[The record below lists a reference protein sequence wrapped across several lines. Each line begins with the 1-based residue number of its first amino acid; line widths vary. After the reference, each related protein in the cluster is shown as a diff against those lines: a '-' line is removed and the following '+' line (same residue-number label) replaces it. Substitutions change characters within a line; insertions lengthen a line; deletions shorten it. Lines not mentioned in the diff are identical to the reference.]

1 MGNLGRAVQEL
12 LVGFEGIHMDL
23 DFESGAMVVAAYIF
37 MSLGLFAIAKN
48 RRIQNPWLAWIPVG
62 NLWLLGCISDQYR
75 YVALGQ
81 KQNRRKRLLL
91 LSILEAAAIP
101 LAVLLFVLYFLA
113 VSFGAIAGDTMPV
126 VLIMLCVVLFLILL
140 ALVIGVIVVFVLLQI
155 QRFKAYCDLFSSC
168 MPKKAKL
175 FSTVSIIACCFGID
189 LAAAILVF
197 ICRNKEEGM
206 PPRVSE

>member
-101 LAVLLFVLYFLA
+101 LAVLLFLQALPSSTLPSSVLLSLA
-113 VSFGAIAGDTMPV
+113 LLQPSPE
-126 VLIMLCVVLFLILL
+126 LILFLFQRSLL
-140 ALVIGVIVVFVLLQI
+140 VQGLNQSL
-155 QRFKAYCDLFSSC
+155 R
-168 MPKKAKL
+168 
-175 FSTVSIIACCFGID
+175 
-189 LAAAILVF
+189 
-197 ICRNKEEGM
+197 
-206 PPRVSE
+206 